1 MQHTRLYLASLTL
14 ATMLLASSV
23 NADDWLS
30 WRGPNGA
37 GVSSESQW
45 AAQGQGESLW
55 SKNVGLG
62 YSTFVMKDNRLIT
75 AGFDEDKGQDTIL
88 CLNAT
93 TGEKIWG
100 HAYPI
105 KKWDIYHGGGTLS
118 TPSID
123 GDRVYVLNREG
134 MFICLQFEDGKVI
147 WQKNLKEEHGLE
159 YPTWMYSASPL
170 VLADMVVVNVGH
182 LIAFHKESGKQI
194 WKTNNTGHA
203 YSTPLSIENDG
214 QSRLAVINGDGLV
227 IFDRKTGKE
236 IASHPW
242 KTEYDVNAS
251 TPVAIDNR
259 IFISSGYNHGSA
271 MLQLDGNKLNVLWEN
286 KEMKT
291 KMSGSVYWDGHFY
304 GFDDTRLQC
313 LDTDGNEKWSKRGL
327 GMGTLMVADGRLVV
341 MSSKGELIIA
351 DASPGGYSEL
361 SRTKVLK
368 GGVYW
373 TMPVLANG
381 LIYCRNSKG
390 DVVCRD
396 HRTPED

>member
-1 MQHTRLYLASLTL
+1 MHHFHSYITSLSC
-14 ATMLLASSV
+14 ATMLLASSAT
-23 NADDWLS
+23 ADDWLN

-45 AAQGQGESLW
+45 TAQGQGESLW

-62 YSTFVMKDNRLIT
+62 YSTFVVKGNRLIT
-75 AGFDEDKGQDTIL
+75 AGFDESRKQDTIL

-100 HAYPI
+100 HTYPAQ
-105 KKWDIYHGGGTLS
+105 KRDIYHGGGTLS

-134 MFICLQFEDGKVI
+134 MFICLQFEDGRVI
-147 WQKNLKEEHGLE
+147 WQKNLKEEHDLE
-159 YPTWMYSASPL
+159 YPTWMFSASPL
-170 VLADMVVVNVGH
+170 VVNDMVVVNVGH
-182 LIAFHKESGKQI
+182 LIAFNKESGQQL
-194 WKTNNTGHA
+194 WKTRNTGHA
-203 YSTPLSIENDG
+203 YSTPLNFDNDTL
-214 QSRLAVINGDGLV
+214 SRIAVINGDGLIV
-227 IFDRKTGKE
+227 FNRKTGEE

-242 KTEYDVNAS
+242 KTNYDVNAT
-251 TPVAIDNR
+251 TPVAIGNR
-259 IFISSGYNHGSA
+259 IFISSGYNHGSS
-271 MLQLDGNKLNVLWEN
+271 MLELDGNKFNVLWEN

-291 KMSGSVYWDGHFY
+291 KMTGSVYWDGHFY
-304 GFDDTRLQC
+304 GFDDTSLQC
-313 LDTDGNEKWSKRGL
+313 LDTDGNVKWSKRGL
-327 GMGTLMVADGRLVV
+327 GMGTLMAASGRLVV
-341 MSSKGELIIA
+341 MSGKGELIIA
-351 DASPGGYSEL
+351 DASPGGYSEI
-361 SRTKVLK
+361 SRTKVLS

-396 HRTPED
+396 HRNPED

>member
-1 MQHTRLYLASLTL
+1 MHHFQSYITSLTC
-14 ATMLLASSV
+14 ATMLLASST
-23 NADDWLS
+23 NADDWLN

-45 AAQGQGESLW
+45 TAQGQSNSLW

-62 YSTFVMKDNRLIT
+62 YTTFVVKGDRLIT
-75 AGFDEDKGQDTIL
+75 AGFDEDKEQDTIL

-100 HAYPI
+100 HTYPA
-105 KKWDIYHGGGTLS
+105 KKWDNSHYGGTLS

-134 MFICLQFEDGKVI
+134 LFICLQFEDGKVI
-147 WQKNLKEEHGLE
+147 WQKNLKKTHGLE
-159 YPTWMYSASPL
+159 YPTWMFAASPL
-170 VLADMVVVNVGH
+170 VLEDMVIVNVGH
-182 LIAFHKESGKQI
+182 LIAFQKDSGNQI
-194 WKTNNTGHA
+194 WKTRNTGHA
-203 YSTPLSIENDG
+203 YSTPLKIDG
-214 QSRLAVINGDGLV
+214 NGHAGLAVINGDGLV
-227 IFDRKTGKE
+227 VFDRKTGKE

-242 KTEYDVNAS
+242 KTSYDINAS
-251 TPVAIDNR
+251 TPIAIGNR

-271 MLQLDGNKLNVLWEN
+271 MLQLDGNKLKVLWEN
-286 KEMKT
+286 KEMRT
-291 KMSGSVYWDGHFY
+291 KMSGSVYWDGHLY

-327 GMGTLMVADGRLVV
+327 GMGTLMVANGRLVV

-361 SRTKVLK
+361 SRTKVLT

-381 LIYCRNSKG
+381 LIYCRNNRG

>member
-1 MQHTRLYLASLTL
+1 MHHFQSYITSLTC
-14 ATMLLASSV
+14 ATMLLASSA
-23 NADDWLS
+23 NADDWLN
-30 WRGPNGA
+30 WRGPNGT

-45 AAQGQGESLW
+45 TAQGQSNSLW

-62 YSTFVMKDNRLIT
+62 YTTFVVKGDRLIT
-75 AGFDEDKGQDTIL
+75 AGFDEDKEQDTIL

-93 TGEKIWG
+93 TGENIWG
-100 HAYPI
+100 HTYAAKI
-105 KKWDIYHGGGTLS
+105 RDNSHNGGTLS

-134 MFICLQFEDGKVI
+134 LFICLQFEDGKVI
-147 WQKNLKEEHGLE
+147 WQKNLMETNGLE
-159 YPTWMYSASPL
+159 YPTWMFAASPL
-170 VLADMVVVNVGH
+170 VLEDMVIVNVGH
-182 LIAFHKESGKQI
+182 LIAFNKESGKQI
-194 WKTNNTGHA
+194 WKTKNTGHA
-203 YSTPLSIENDG
+203 YSTPLSFENDG

-227 IFDRKTGKE
+227 VFDQKSGKE

-242 KTEYDVNAS
+242 KTSYDINAS
-251 TPVAIDNR
+251 TPIAIGNR

-271 MLQLDGNKLNVLWEN
+271 MLQLDGNKLKVLWEN
-286 KEMKT
+286 KEMRT
-291 KMSGSVYWDGHFY
+291 KMSGSVYWDGHLY

-327 GMGTLMVADGRLVV
+327 GMGTLMVANGRLVV

-361 SRTKVLK
+361 SRTKVLT

-381 LIYCRNSKG
+381 LIYCRNSMG

-396 HRTPED
+396 HRTPEN

>member
-1 MQHTRLYLASLTL
+1 MQRLRHHIASLTL
-14 ATMLLASSV
+14 STMLLASSAS
-23 NADDWLS
+23 ADDWLN
-30 WRGPNGA
+30 WRGPNGT

-45 AAQGQGESLW
+45 TAQGQSNSLW

-62 YSTFVMKDNRLIT
+62 YTTFVVKGDRLIT
-75 AGFDEDKGQDTIL
+75 AGFDEDKEQDTIL

-93 TGEKIWG
+93 TGENIWG
-100 HAYPI
+100 HTYAA
-105 KKWDIYHGGGTLS
+105 KKWDNSHNGGTLS

-134 MFICLQFEDGKVI
+134 LFICLQFEDGKVI
-147 WQKNLKEEHGLE
+147 WQKNLMETNGLE
-159 YPTWMYSASPL
+159 YPTWMFAASPL
-170 VLADMVVVNVGH
+170 VLDDMVIVNVGH
-182 LIAFHKESGKQI
+182 LIALHKESGRQI
-194 WKTNNTGHA
+194 WKTKNTGDA
-203 YSTPLSIENDG
+203 YSTPLSIEHDG

-227 IFDRKTGKE
+227 VFDRKTGKE

-242 KTEYDVNAS
+242 KTRYDINAS
-251 TPVAIDNR
+251 TPVAIGNR

-271 MLQLDGNKLNVLWEN
+271 MLQLKGDKLDVLWQN

-291 KMSGSVYWDGHFY
+291 KMSGSVYWDGHLY

-327 GMGTLMVADGRLVV
+327 GMGSLMVANGRLVV
-341 MSSKGELIIA
+341 MSGKGELIIA

-361 SRTKVLK
+361 SRTKVLT

-381 LIYCRNSKG
+381 LIYCRNSMG

-396 HRTPED
+396 HRTPEN